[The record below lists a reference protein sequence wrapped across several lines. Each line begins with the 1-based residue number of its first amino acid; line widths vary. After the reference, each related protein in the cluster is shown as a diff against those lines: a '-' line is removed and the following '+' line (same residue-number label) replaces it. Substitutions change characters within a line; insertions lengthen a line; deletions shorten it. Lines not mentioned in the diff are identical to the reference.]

1 VLIFLLLEIGNVT
14 DLKLVWLGSHLKS
27 QVLKRKAPLDQVKYW
42 LKGEDAKKTE
52 AHAVGAGENI
62 WMVA

>member
-1 VLIFLLLEIGNVT
+1 MVL
-14 DLKLVWLGSHLKS
+14 LGREMFFPLSIVRRIKSRES

-42 LKGEDAKKTE
+42 LKGEDAKKTK
-52 AHAVGAGENI
+52 AHAVRAGENI